1 LLASWPRC
9 ASATTAEAAASDVM
23 TAKGISMSLQSA
35 STTAHHS
42 PVTLR
47 APIDRRRHK
56 RVDLVLLGRFMRAN
70 KQEYPC
76 KLHDISVGGAAI
88 IAPVEVEIGERI
100 VTYFDQLGGLEGTVS
115 RIFDGGF
122 AIKLAATQHKR
133 EKLAALLTW
142 LINRSELTP
151 EDQRQHERIVPA
163 NVESMLKLAEGIV
176 IPCRILDVSISGAS
190 IATEARPQIGHEV
203 VLGKLRG
210 VVVRHHK
217 DGIGIRFVDI
227 QNPAALRNHF
237 G

>member
-1 LLASWPRC
+1 
-9 ASATTAEAAASDVM
+9 
-23 TAKGISMSLQSA
+23 MSLQSA
-35 STTAHHS
+35 STTAHHG

-76 KLHDISVGGAAI
+76 KLHDISVGGAAMM
-88 IAPVEVEIGERI
+88 APVEVEMGERI
-100 VTYFDQLGGLEGTVS
+100 VTYFDQLGGLEGTVT

-142 LINRSELTP
+142 IINRSELTP
-151 EDQRQHERIVPA
+151 EDQRQHERIVPT

-176 IPCRILDVSISGAS
+176 IPCRVL
-190 IATEARPQIGHEV
+190 EARPQIGNEV
-203 VLGKLRG
+203 MLGKLRG

-227 QNPAALRNHF
+227 QNPTALRNHF